1 MMYGVLFRY
10 VFIIV
15 TGVSQAYMRWTPI
28 VEATVHTEAIVDD
41 KLVQHTNSNRLQRCI
56 HPDITDNLRWC
67 NVERKCVHN
76 ADVIHFQEAC
86 FIFLVLLRL
95 TL

>member
-1 MMYGVLFRY
+1 MIYGVLFRY

-41 KLVQHTNSNRLQRCI
+41 KLVQHTNTNRLQRCI
-56 HPDITDNLRWC
+56 HPDITDYLRWC
-67 NVERKCVHN
+67 RWYVESKCVHN
-76 ADVIHFQEAC
+76 AVVIHFQ
-86 FIFLVLLRL
+86 
-95 TL
+95 